1 MLEKSRLLPCYL
13 PPQMVGQA
21 GKKGAVVVGV
31 VGVVVA
37 LLQIVR
43 ASTLALVYPPFGLFI
58 FS

>member
-1 MLEKSRLLPCYL
+1 MLQKTRLLPCYL
-13 PPQMVGQA
+13 PPQMGGQA
-21 GKKGAVVVGV
+21 GKKGALVVGV

-43 ASTLALVYPPFGLFI
+43 ASTLALICPPFGLFV